1 MKHRI
6 NRRGRLAGLTAAA
19 LATAAVTVTVLSQG
33 ASATP
38 GHPQPHYPAATPKV
52 SRTVADTPYAKL
64 PKVPSFT
71 LKSTDVATGKQL
83 GKAQTSGNTSP
94 QLSWTGFPKGTKSFV
109 VSMYDQ
115 DAGTGSGFWHWAAY
129 NLPASTT
136 TLKTGAGAPGGAGLP
151 AGTVQA
157 PNDAGVAGYVG
168 AAPPTGQ
175 THRYFVTVYALD
187 TDKVQLPAAAGP
199 ALLGASITSHVLA
212 RGTLVPLAT
221 G

>member
-1 MKHRI
+1 MKHST
-6 NRRGRLAGLTAAA
+6 NYRGRLTGLIAAA
-19 LATAAVTVTVLSQG
+19 LATAAVSVTLLSQG

-38 GHPQPHYPAATPKV
+38 GHTDPHFPAATPKV
-52 SRTVADTPYAKL
+52 SRAVADTPYAKL
-64 PKVPSFT
+64 PKVPSFS

-83 GKAQTSGNTSP
+83 GTAQTSGNTSP
-94 QLSWTGFPKGTKSFV
+94 QLSWKGFPKGTKSFV

-136 TLKTGAGAPGGAGLP
+136 TLKSGAGAPGGAGLP

-157 PNDAGVAGYVG
+157 PNDASVAGYVG
-168 AAPPTGQ
+168 AAPPAGQ
-175 THRYFVTVYALD
+175 THRYFITVYALD
-187 TDKVQLPAAAGP
+187 TATVQLPPTASP
-199 ALLGASITSHVLA
+199 ALVGASIGSHILA
-212 RGTLVPLAT
+212 RGTLVPLAK